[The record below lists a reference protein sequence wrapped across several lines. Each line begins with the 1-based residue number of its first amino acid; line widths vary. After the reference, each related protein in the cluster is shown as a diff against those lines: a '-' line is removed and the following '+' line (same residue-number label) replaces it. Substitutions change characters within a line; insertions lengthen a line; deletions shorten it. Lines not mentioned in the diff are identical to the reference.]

1 MALCRKAGRQVIDPS
16 LYTIHHIVLQQT
28 KFVELTHPNQTEK
41 EEEEKILR
49 KMAFQLNVVRAIQ
62 IEMLF
67 VFSVYVAVLSPRI
80 ALSFSRN
87 MFL

>member
-49 KMAFQLNVVRAIQ
+49 KMDIHLKILPK
-62 IEMLF
+62 IETG
-67 VFSVYVAVLSPRI
+67 
-80 ALSFSRN
+80 N
-87 MFL
+87 TD

>member
-49 KMAFQLNVVRAIQ
+49 KMAFQLKNTSKDR
-62 IEMLF
+62 
-67 VFSVYVAVLSPRI
+67 
-80 ALSFSRN
+80 
-87 MFL
+87 

>member
-41 EEEEKILR
+41 EEEKILR
-49 KMAFQLNVVRAIQ
+49 KMNLQLKNTSKDR
-62 IEMLF
+62 
-67 VFSVYVAVLSPRI
+67 
-80 ALSFSRN
+80 
-87 MFL
+87 

>member
-41 EEEEKILR
+41 EEEKILR
-49 KMAFQLNVVRAIQ
+49 KMAFQLKNTSKDR
-62 IEMLF
+62 
-67 VFSVYVAVLSPRI
+67 
-80 ALSFSRN
+80 
-87 MFL
+87 

>member
-16 LYTIHHIVLQQT
+16 LYTIHHIHIVLQQT

-49 KMAFQLNVVRAIQ
+49 KMAFQLKNTSKDR
-62 IEMLF
+62 
-67 VFSVYVAVLSPRI
+67 
-80 ALSFSRN
+80 
-87 MFL
+87 